1 MPAAIHMAEVSK
13 IPGAMSRSDLR
24 PAGRNLCE
32 RTSASRSTKLAI
44 AKRPTVIRRLS
55 GSRAGRDMADRSSRL
70 RRLASLPGRPAR
82 LAQQVEWALDGRD
95 HAGGHARVARCRV
108 ELVVTEESLNDA

>member
-1 MPAAIHMAEVSK
+1 MPAAIHSAKVSK
-13 IPGAMSRSDLR
+13 IPGAISRSDLR

-55 GSRAGRDMADRSSRL
+55 GSR
-70 RRLASLPGRPAR
+70 PGAKCSTAAHISGAKTTRK
-82 LAQQVEWALDGRD
+82 
-95 HAGGHARVARCRV
+95 ARVRSEKAP
-108 ELVVTEESLNDA
+108 TKT